1 MMDCYT
7 QSQTGNLPQ
16 RGFDSPVLPSD
27 GPAPPPLGRKAWGGD
42 LSFPFEQGLRDTRY
56 WGLGKPKHE
65 VGRPRFGPL
74 FRDSMSKFA
83 LC

>member
-27 GPAPPPLGRKAWGGD
+27 GPASPSGRKAWGGD
-42 LSFPFEQGLRDTRY
+42 SRY